1 MRNRNGRFLGLP
13 PRVQVFN
20 RSGEIVLR
28 RPVRASGRA
37 VIEGVHV
44 VPSTMSQDEISEIMR
59 IGRAK
64 MIAESGAEAVAQANR
79 SIADHVARVER
90 RGVRA

>member
-1 MRNRNGRFLGLP
+1 
-13 PRVQVFN
+13 
-20 RSGEIVLR
+20 
-28 RPVRASGRA
+28 
-37 VIEGVHV
+37 
-44 VPSTMSQDEISEIMR
+44 MSQDEISEIMR